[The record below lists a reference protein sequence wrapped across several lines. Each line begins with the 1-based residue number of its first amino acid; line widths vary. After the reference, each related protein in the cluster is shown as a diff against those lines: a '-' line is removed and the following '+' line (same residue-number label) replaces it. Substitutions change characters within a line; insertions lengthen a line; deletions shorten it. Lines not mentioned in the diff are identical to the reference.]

1 MWCPCLGVLKNSE
14 SPETSVPLVTAVD
27 RMDEKSSETKSK
39 EGFESSILQC
49 TTSHGLNMRC
59 VSLANHKMVPSNF
72 KKLDFLESSKDA
84 KQLFKKYAAERA
96 SEAIA
101 ESRENKEKGAPAD
114 LIAALG
120 SNEEIYSVGAD
131 CGLFAAIFTAYSHH
145 YKLRTS
151 PDDWWFCVIK
161 QVAEAIDRSAQQES
175 VRKMFVDHEG
185 KRSIEVAVDDL
196 KIYTVNYSWLF
207 DQMAKG
213 IKENVKVPEFVDGM
227 TGDFGT
233 TTPVQRIVSQ
243 ITLMS
248 SMKEYFD
255 FGMTCGC
262 GIPAVEMLGSEEDWM
277 KLTSKLKVMR
287 TILEPIENDLH
298 LRSKWWDVVQEVFN
312 NLLQTYQGKPDKKW
326 WSHIMDYEKE
336 YSSGFPTGRNY
347 IRGWI
352 TDFLEGANRHGSL
365 FEHKDF
371 STGLV
376 TVPLILK
383 HPSGAQ
389 DTAALVAGMLGFTVH
404 RTHHLIFSD
413 EVTVQPFQG
422 WALMLANDSP
432 FL

>member
-14 SPETSVPLVTAVD
+14 SPETSIPVVTAVD
-27 RMDEKSSETKSK
+27 RMDEKSSESKSK
-39 EGFESSILQC
+39 EGFESSIFPC

-185 KRSIEVAVDDL
+185 KRSIEVTVDDPT
-196 KIYTVNYSWLF
+196 IYTVNYSWLF

-243 ITLMS
+243 ITLMF
-248 SMKEYFD
+248 SMKKYFD
-255 FGMTCGC
+255 FKMILGC
-262 GIPAVEMLGSEEDWM
+262 GIPAVEMLGSEEDWR
-277 KLTSKLKVMR
+277 KLTSKLKVLR
-287 TILEPIENDLH
+287 TLLEPIENDLH
-298 LRSKWWDVVQEVFN
+298 LRSRWWDVVQEVFN
-312 NLLQTYQGKPDKKW
+312 NLLETYQGKPDKKW
-326 WSHIMDYEKE
+326 WSHIVDYQKE

-352 TDFLEGANRHGSL
+352 TDFLEGANRYGSPL
-365 FEHKDF
+365 EHKDF

-404 RTHHLIFSD
+404 RMDTSD

>member
-1 MWCPCLGVLKNSE
+1 
-14 SPETSVPLVTAVD
+14 
-27 RMDEKSSETKSK
+27 MDYKSSETKSK
-39 EGFESSILQC
+39 EGFESSILQY
-49 TTSHGLNMRC
+49 TTSDGLNMRC

-84 KQLFKKYAAERA
+84 KQLFKKHAAERA

-101 ESRENKEKGAPAD
+101 ESRGNKDKGAPVD

-185 KRSIEVAVDDL
+185 KKSIEVAVDDPT
-196 KIYTVNYSWLF
+196 IYTVNYSWLF

-243 ITLMS
+243 ITLMC
-248 SMKEYFD
+248 SMKKYFD
-255 FGMTCGC
+255 FAMILGC

-277 KLTSKLKVMR
+277 QLTSKLKVLR
-287 TILEPIENDLH
+287 TLLEPIENDLH

-326 WSHIMDYEKE
+326 WSHIMDYQKE
-336 YSSGFPTGRNY
+336 YSSGMYLWRFLKSKAKNAFVKSAFQSDSFTISYTFRKSQYFERWFYHLSSNY
-347 IRGWI
+347 AQMLII
-352 TDFLEGANRHGSL
+352 TRAR
-365 FEHKDF
+365 
-371 STGLV
+371 
-376 TVPLILK
+376 
-383 HPSGAQ
+383 
-389 DTAALVAGMLGFTVH
+389 
-404 RTHHLIFSD
+404 
-413 EVTVQPFQG
+413 
-422 WALMLANDSP
+422 
-432 FL
+432 